1 MTSPEEPPSGEV
13 TRLLR
18 AAESGDRSAADA
30 LMARVYAE
38 LRAVAG
44 KRMSEERP
52 DHTLQATALVNEVWL
67 RLTREERGLSFE
79 DRGHFFRAAAEAMR
93 RILIEHA
100 RSRGREKRGGGAP
113 RASLEGIDVASPEDS
128 GTILAVHEALRRLEV
143 QDQRMAEIVKLRFFV
158 GLSVEETAVA
168 LGLSDRAVQR
178 EWTLAKAWL
187 QRELGRGDPPRGARP

>member
-1 MTSPEEPPSGEV
+1 MTPPNDLPSGEV

-18 AAESGDRSAADA
+18 GAEAGDPSAAA
-30 LMARVYAE
+30 RLLARVYGE

-52 DHTLQATALVNEVWL
+52 NHTLQATALVHEVWL
-67 RLTREERGLSFE
+67 RLTREERGLAFADS
-79 DRGHFFRAAAEAMR
+79 GHFFRAAAEAMR

-100 RSRGREKRGGGAP
+100 RSRGRDKRGGGARP
-113 RASLEGIDVASPEDS
+113 VPLEEIDLASPEES
-128 GTILAVHEALRRLEV
+128 GTMLAVHEALRRLEE
-143 QDQRMAEIVKLRFFV
+143 QDQRMAEVVKLRFFV

-168 LGLSDRAVQR
+168 LGLSDRTVQR

-187 QRELGRGDPPRGARP
+187 QRELGRT